1 MKIKAREGGG
11 GIEKKQKRVGG
22 CWILYGVYYTIRN
35 RQPATHSCGFGL
47 KKAVSL
53 MPLGTLLTILR
64 LLHSR
69 AGTVCASDILL
80 FLCFGLY
87 LAFVLLWA
95 ISASAE

>member
-1 MKIKAREGGG
+1 MKNRSEEEAG
-11 GIEKKQKRVGG
+11 GIEKQKRAVG
-22 CWILYGVYYTIRN
+22 CWFLYCVYYTIRN
-35 RQPATHSCGFGL
+35 QQPTTHSFGFGL

-53 MPLGTLLTILR
+53 MSLGTLLTILR